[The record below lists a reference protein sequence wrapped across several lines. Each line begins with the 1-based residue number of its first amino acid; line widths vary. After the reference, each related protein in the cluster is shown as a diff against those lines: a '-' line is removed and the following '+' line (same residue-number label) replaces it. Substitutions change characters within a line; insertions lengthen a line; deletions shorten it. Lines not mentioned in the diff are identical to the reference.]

1 MSDLSQLI
9 ESRAAHIGVVGL
21 GYAGLPVAVAFAEAG
36 FRVTGVDLD
45 QGRVQAIEDGASYLA
60 DFPSDQIT
68 RLRQSGHLRASVDY
82 ERLSDANAIIICVPT
97 PLKDHQ
103 PDLSIVEAAGAEV
116 ERVLAKGTLVVFE
129 STSYPGTTEEV
140 LLPLFSKVDRVVGKD
155 FYLAFSPERIDPGNL
170 KFSFRQ
176 IPKVVGGVTSECTDL
191 SARLYGTVVD
201 EIVRVS
207 GPKEAELAKLL
218 ENTYRNVNIAL
229 VNELSIYAHDLGIDV
244 WEAIDAAASK
254 PFGFMPFYPGPGVG
268 GHCIG
273 IDPSYLS
280 WRVKQ
285 TQGHAFRFIELA
297 DELNRGMPKF
307 VVDRL
312 GSLLNQSGKP
322 FSSAKVLVIGVA
334 YKPGIEDVRE
344 SPALHVISQL
354 KAKGATVDYHDPM
367 VEALQI
373 GGEVMK
379 SIDLDPATVGIYDI
393 VVIITPQHGVDYD
406 LLIEESQA
414 ILDTRNA
421 LKSQDA
427 PHITRL

>member
-1 MSDLSQLI
+1 MTELSRLLQ
-9 ESRAAHIGVVGL
+9 SRSAMIGVVGL
-21 GYAGLPVAVAFAEAG
+21 GYAGLPVAIAFAEAG
-36 FRVTGVDLD
+36 FHVLGVDLD
-45 QGRVQAIEDGASYLA
+45 TSKVQAIEDGVSYLA
-60 DFPSDQIT
+60 DFPSERIA
-68 RLRQSGHLRASVDY
+68 RLRQSDLLRATDRF
-82 ERLSDANAIIICVPT
+82 ETLSSANAIIICVPT

-116 ERVLAKGTLVVFE
+116 GKILAPGTLVVFE

-140 LLPLFSKVDRVVGKD
+140 LLPLIAGEDRVVGTD
-155 FYLAFSPERIDPGNL
+155 FFLAFSPERIDPGNL
-170 KFSFRQ
+170 SFSFRQ
-176 IPKVVGGVTSECTDL
+176 IPKVVGGITQQCTDL
-191 SARLYGTVVD
+191 SAELYATVVD
-201 EIVRVS
+201 EIVKVS

-312 GSLLNQSGKP
+312 GTLLNQAGKP
-322 FSSAKVLVIGVA
+322 FSAAKVLVIGVA

-354 KAKGATVDYHDPM
+354 KRRGASVDYHDPM
-367 VEALQI
+367 VEELHI
-373 GGEVMK
+373 DGEVMK
-379 SIDLDPATVGIYDI
+379 SVNLDPSISDYDV
-393 VVIITPQHGVDYD
+393 VVIVTPQTGVDYG
-406 LLIEESQA
+406 LLVENSRA

-421 LKSQDA
+421 LKNLPEA
-427 PHITRL
+427 AHITRL